1 MATYIES
8 TPSLGEQGTLP
19 SNAGELIRGAEWGI
33 DNVLSGCIIQSE
45 EITETRST
53 DDTIDQKGALVSQLD
68 YDVRWDLSLTLI
80 GDSDKMPV
88 TGDGTNFAVGDTTF
102 SYGGHKWKL
111 TSCTYTGSYNNKK
124 LYQVTGFRT
133 WNFPAQS

>member
-1 MATYIES
+1 MATFIES
-8 TPSLGEQGTLP
+8 TPSLGNQGTLP
-19 SNAGELIRGAEWGI
+19 ANAGELIRGAEWGI
-33 DNVLSGCIIQSE
+33 DNMISGCIIQSE

-88 TGDGTNFAVGDTTF
+88 TGNGDNFQVGDMTF
-102 SYGGHKWKL
+102 EYASHKWKL

-124 LYQVTGFRT
+124 MY
-133 WNFPAQS
+133 